1 MFKTAEHA
9 EVAFYRAFE
18 SADLDAMMAVWAD
31 SPNIV
36 CIHPTGPILVGVEA
50 IRESWRAIFAG
61 GGGINLAVA
70 VVQSQ
75 EDDTMAVHLVEEYL
89 TVTEDKT
96 QQAHV
101 VATNMFR
108 MEGGSWRLVLH
119 HGSPAA
125 RESGGGSGSRSGVAG
140 VAPTLH

>member
-1 MFKTAEHA
+1 M
-9 EVAFYRAFE
+9 
-18 SADLDAMMAVWAD
+18 SD
-31 SPNIV
+31 
-36 CIHPTGPILVGVEA
+36 PIFG
-50 IRESWRAIFAG
+50 
-61 GGGINLAVA
+61 LAVA

-75 EDDTMAVHLVEEYL
+75 EDDTMAVHLVEEHL

-119 HGSPAA
+119 HGSPAV
-125 RESGGGSGSRSGVAG
+125 RENGGGSGSRSGVTG